1 MNSILKNL
9 FSLIILGTLL
19 FSVSCKEDPELPD
32 NLVEFESNALGITED
47 ESELTVNINLSRE
60 ATKDGVLTL
69 QFEAAG
75 LAYGTDFTTEPAA
88 IGNTITI
95 PVMKGASAVSFK
107 VKKVENV
114 LLDGDEQLVATITT
128 VPASLVLGEKL
139 QLTLS
144 FAEIVAN
151 SATMTI
157 NGGGATYPN
166 KVFIDLSANRQTA
179 VDRTTWDLGFSSG
192 SNFTIVLNSST
203 GSLARMLD
211 KTDLNTV
218 TAADTVGFSKQLS
231 IAAIFNA
238 INQSSPPSWLSE
250 SMNWMDDPAGDLTK
264 SALDEVS
271 ATVLENKVYILNRGT
286 GPGTPATERGWKK
299 IRVVR
304 NGNNYTLQHADIA
317 ATTFTEITVTKNAE
331 FAFQYVSLATGA
343 VVVEPKVGKWDIAW
357 TGFTNLFPS
366 GGNMVPYYFQDIIL
380 QNMTGIQAVR
390 VNTTS
395 KAYIDFEEADLT
407 TLDFG
412 VQTQIKIGSSWR
424 YGGGPP
430 PAPAPY
436 SYDDRYYIIKD
447 ADNNYYKLRFINI
460 GTNGE
465 RGKPQLEYSL
475 IKKGV

>member
-128 VPASLVLGEKL
+128 VPPSLVLGEKL

-144 FAEIVAN
+144 FAEIIYEG
-151 SATMTI
+151 TTTPIEI
-157 NGGGATYPN
+157 NGGGPTYPN

-179 VDRTTWDLGFSSG
+179 VDRTTWDMGFSSG
-192 SNFTIVLNSST
+192 NTFSVILNSST

-211 KTDLNTV
+211 KTDLNAV
-218 TAADTVGFSKQLS
+218 TAADTAGFSKQLS
-231 IAAIFNA
+231 IAAIFSA
-238 INQSSPPSWLSE
+238 INLPAPPTWLSE
-250 SMNWMDDPAGDLTK
+250 SINWMDDPAGDLTK
-264 SALDEVS
+264 TAIDEVS
-271 ATVLENKVYILNRGT
+271 ATILENKVYILNRGT
-286 GPGTPATERGWKK
+286 GPGTPAPERGWKK
-299 IRVVR
+299 IRVIR

-317 ATTFTEITVTKNAE
+317 ATTFTEIMITKNTE
-331 FAFQYVSLATGA
+331 FAFQYVSLTTGA

-380 QNMTGIQAVR
+380 QNMTGVQTVQ
-390 VNTTS
+390 VFETT
-395 KAYIDFEEADLT
+395 KAYSTFVEADIAG
-407 TLDFG
+407 LDFSN
-412 VQTQIKIGSSWR
+412 QTQIKIGSNWR
-424 YGGGPP
+424 TGGGPGGP
-430 PAPAPY
+430 P
-436 SYDDRYYIIKD
+436 SIRNDRYFIVKD
-447 ADNNYYKLRFINI
+447 GVNNYYKLRFTALTTS
-460 GTNGE
+460 GQ
-465 RGKPQLEYSL
+465 RGRPQFEFSL
-475 IKKGV
+475 IKKG